1 MKIMN
6 SKIGKS
12 TLGVLVAGALAV
24 SLAACSTPAEETT
37 ESSAPASS
45 ETSNETP
52 DPTAVIDELG
62 GVDTQVTLD
71 QGFLDAITGLGLTP
85 GVLGGATLTDGVLA
99 FPITGGN
106 VEYWDPELD
115 YRPYVQ
121 GSIEHDGSG
130 ISLTA
135 GDTVVELTDFRI
147 DPGTSELFGTVTAN
161 GTEVGQDILIFDL
174 NGSTLNPLE
183 EGPNGEAILQG
194 TEVYVS
200 EDAAGLLNDTFGT
213 DAVVGGREVGL
224 LVGVAQITAVP
235 AS

>member
-1 MKIMN
+1 MKIMH
-6 SKIGKS
+6 S
-12 TLGVLVAGALAV
+12 TLGKTTLGVIAAGALAF
-24 SLAACSTPAEETT
+24 SLAACSTPAAEE
-37 ESSAPASS
+37 PA
-45 ETSNETP
+45 ETSASESTDATP
-52 DPTAVIDELG
+52 EPIAVIDELG

-85 GVLGGATLTDGVLA
+85 GVIGGATLTDGVLA

-106 VEYWDPELD
+106 VEYWDPEED

-135 GDTVVELTDFRI
+135 GDITVELTDFRI

-161 GTEVGQDILIFDL
+161 GEEVGQDILIFEL
-174 NGSTLNPLE
+174 NGSTLNPLQ
-183 EGPNGEAILQG
+183 EGPNGEAILEG

-235 AS
+235 AE

>member
-6 SKIGKS
+6 STLGKT
-12 TLGVLVAGALAV
+12 TLGVLAAGALAF
-24 SLAACSTPAEETT
+24 SLAACSTPAAEEPAETSAS
-37 ESSAPASS
+37 ES
-45 ETSNETP
+45 SNETP
-52 DPTAVIDELG
+52 DPTAVIEELG

-71 QGFLDAITGLGLTP
+71 QGFVDALGTLGLTP
-85 GVLGGATLTDGVLA
+85 GVIGGATLTDGVLA

-106 VEYWDPELD
+106 VEYWDPDLG

-121 GSIEHDGSG
+121 GSVEHDGSG

-135 GDTVVELTDFRI
+135 GDITVELTDFRI
-147 DPGTSELFGTVTAN
+147 DPGTSELFGTVSAN
-161 GTEVGQDILIFDL
+161 GEEVGQDILIFEL
-174 NGSTLNPLE
+174 NGSTLNPLQ

-213 DAVVGGREVGL
+213 DAVEGGREVGL

-235 AS
+235 AE